1 MRIAAIQ
8 IGDERAR
15 VADCSH
21 DRRNR
26 RRVFDAERRL
36 PAKLPARSDV
46 RAKTESFGESGGV
59 STRSRTS
66 EATLRPVSRD
76 SERSRRSVESESLIV
91 MPFMAMLKG
100 NLILT
105 GSKYLRCLT
114 WIAKKFPLPT
124 NSPRRVPG
132 PVDTTPSMR
141 YFGCGMAGPGP
152 PTSGARRRPD
162 GDLAG
167 RRPTRTSANP
177 RPSTSSQTSPGA
189 QHCSDS
195 SHIHSN
201 KELINGHRTG
211 S

>member
-124 NSPRRVPG
+124 NSPRACPARLTPLPPCDILAAEWPGRAHRHRVRADAPTG
-132 PVDTTPSMR
+132 TSLADVPREP
-141 YFGCGMAGPGP
+141 P
-152 PTSGARRRPD
+152 PTR
-162 GDLAG
+162 
-167 RRPTRTSANP
+167 
-177 RPSTSSQTSPGA
+177 
-189 QHCSDS
+189 
-195 SHIHSN
+195 
-201 KELINGHRTG
+201 GHRRQAKRPQAHSIARTRLI
-211 S
+211 STPIRNS